1 MFIQEDD
8 LKLNDWQFSQRKY
21 LPYKVKKTLAK
32 YIQMDT
38 TRRNISMIQQNR
50 TKWQYIC
57 EIKYMS
63 FQKSE
68 EDE

>member
-1 MFIQEDD
+1 MGQ
-8 LKLNDWQFSQRKY
+8 LKIFENEEF
-21 LPYKVKKTLAK
+21 AK
-32 YIQMDT
+32 YMQMDT